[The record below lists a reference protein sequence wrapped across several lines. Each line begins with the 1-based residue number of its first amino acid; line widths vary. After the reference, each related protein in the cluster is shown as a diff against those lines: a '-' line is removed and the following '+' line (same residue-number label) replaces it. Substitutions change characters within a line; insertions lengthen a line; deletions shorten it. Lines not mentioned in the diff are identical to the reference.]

1 MAYSFDNMEIWI
13 LQELLDRYE
22 RSSLFR
28 DRNQPSAG
36 SDAGKNQG
44 LLPNQR
50 RSGVRRI
57 QFRVNS
63 FGKLNVLL
71 EDADRRK
78 EFLRAAGDLKSR
90 GLIDYEWVKYEK
102 GNLIER
108 IWLITEEDR
117 LLESYRIC
125 RRVGKEQQILQL
137 EKQIRSALDRLDIEA
152 GAQKHGCREESADDI
167 QAFLKEMLQSVREH
181 HSVPRFFF
189 HGKNTLRSTQCSYE
203 KNESLLRFLV
213 VLSQNKGELQERVVS
228 TRLYGDSKYFERE
241 LKTKVVSILR
251 YIYASRRE
259 LNIVSEQRKREAAVF
274 ETEGGAAG
282 TPPAFLKQET
292 ELPEEKSSEELLE
305 ERGIVRWPEILE
317 FCGKIQMTLDNGQE
331 ISYQNQIFGA
341 YVNSDT
347 VRHATC
353 VKMGEVAR
361 VITIENKANYVW
373 YITTHRKE
381 DELVLFHGGVFSPV
395 KGQWLKLIA
404 KAGEE
409 TERSISYRHWSDI
422 DVGGFRI
429 FLRLKKEIFPEVL
442 PMSMD
447 VKTLER
453 WREKCMHID
462 DERYIALIRKMREN
476 PDYEMFHDVLDYMT
490 VHRVRLEQENEI

>member
-1 MAYSFDNMEIWI
+1 MAHSFDNMEIWI

-28 DRNQPSAG
+28 DRRQLSAG
-36 SDAGKNQG
+36 PVAGKNQG
-44 LLPNQR
+44 LLPKQKSSGGR
-50 RSGVRRI
+50 RT
-57 QFRVNS
+57 QFRVDS

-78 EFLRAAGDLKSR
+78 EFLRAARDLKSR
-90 GLIDYEWVKYEK
+90 GLIDYKWVKYEE

-117 LLESYRIC
+117 LRESYRIC

-137 EKQIRSALDRLDIEA
+137 EDQIRAAVDQPDIEG
-152 GAQKHGCREESADDI
+152 GAHKHDCREEKAGDI
-167 QAFLKEMLQSVREH
+167 QAFLKEMLLFIREH

-189 HGKNTLRSTQCSYE
+189 HGENTSKSTQRSYE
-203 KNESLLRFLV
+203 KNECLLRFLV
-213 VLSQNKGELQERVVS
+213 VLSQNQGELQERVVS

-251 YIYASRRE
+251 YIDKSRRE
-259 LNIVSEQRKREAAVF
+259 LSIVSEQRRNEAAVF

-282 TPPAFLKQET
+282 TPPVFLKQET
-292 ELPEEKSSEELLE
+292 ELPDEKSSEELLE
-305 ERGIVRWPEILE
+305 EWGIVRWPEILE
-317 FCGKIQMTLDNGQE
+317 FCGRIQLVLDNGQE
-331 ISYQNQIFGA
+331 IPYQNQIFGA

-347 VRHATC
+347 VRHVTR
-353 VKMGEVAR
+353 VKMDEVAR

-395 KGQWLKLIA
+395 KGQWMRLIA

-409 TERSISYRHWSDI
+409 TERSISYRHWSDV

-429 FLRLKKEIFPEVL
+429 FLRLKKEIFPDVL

-453 WREKCMHID
+453 CREKCMHIE
-462 DERYIALIRKMREN
+462 DENYIALIRKMREN
-476 PDYEMFHDVLDYMT
+476 PEYKMFHDVLDYMMA
-490 VHRVRLEQENEI
+490 HRVRLEQENEI